1 MPLPLRL
8 GHRRGCDALL
18 GHELNSLMEG
28 CDGVQT
34 DCPWKEPVV
43 GSLAA
48 ASAGGRQQDEGVG
61 CVFLAKRIGAG
72 RGLEE
77 GGGW

>member
-1 MPLPLRL
+1 
-8 GHRRGCDALL
+8 
-18 GHELNSLMEG
+18 MEG